1 MLFRKIQSRIQQY
14 LKSDPNKV
22 LIVSGARQVGKTYII
37 RDIGGKLF
45 RNYVEINLLE
55 DSLVAGLFKNVRTVE
70 DFYLA
75 LSMKAGD
82 KMRDRKNTL
91 VFLDEIQAYP
101 HLLTLLKFL
110 KQDNK
115 YTYIASGSLLGVTLA
130 ESSSIPIGSIEVIQM
145 YPLDFE
151 EFLWA
156 NGFGDHA
163 LDELRQKFFDRESL
177 DKAIH
182 LRLMDLLK
190 KYLLVGGLPD
200 AVNSYLKDKNIAKV
214 RAIQREIHE
223 YYGLDAAK
231 YDGEH
236 RLKIRRIFEMIP
248 S

>member
-45 RNYVEINLLE
+45 RSYVEINLLE
-55 DSLVAGLFKNVRTVE
+55 DSLGAGLFKNVRTVE

-75 LSMKAGD
+75 LSMKAGN

-91 VFLDEIQAYP
+91 IFLDEIQAYP

-151 EFLWA
+151 EFLRA
-156 NGFGDHA
+156 N
-163 LDELRQKFFDRESL
+163 
-177 DKAIH
+177 
-182 LRLMDLLK
+182 
-190 KYLLVGGLPD
+190 
-200 AVNSYLKDKNIAKV
+200 
-214 RAIQREIHE
+214 
-223 YYGLDAAK
+223 
-231 YDGEH
+231 
-236 RLKIRRIFEMIP
+236 
-248 S
+248 